1 MRAKDRRRYGWAAT
15 ATSLGAALILVVSA
29 GAAQTAADPSF
40 VSGPAF
46 DAGYGPAGAVVGDF
60 NRDQKPDLAV
70 ANCVDYYDSEGE
82 EEIGSKVEILL
93 GDGNGGVRPGTPPP
107 LPNGS
112 VMCSLATAD
121 LNGDGAPDLAIVD
134 STGKDVVILL
144 GDGTG
149 RFVPAGGSPI
159 QAGGVPTS
167 VVAADVNRD
176 GRPDL
181 VVPVADS
188 SGRISGIAI
197 LLGDGAGGFA
207 QAPGSPVSILAGN
220 SVSVAVA
227 DLDGDGKPDL
237 AVANTGRNEISLLRG
252 NGIGGFG
259 APVAVGSARRPG
271 KIAVGDVDGNGK
283 PDLASLLEYGAA
295 ILLGDGTGNFR
306 PAPGSQL
313 KLDGSD
319 LALVDLNGDGK
330 SDLVTPSGEVGVS
343 VRLAT
348 GDGRF
353 RTVEFSPFATDYTLR
368 IAAADFNGDGR
379 PDIAALSGDGLSWPV
394 GPNRSSVLL
403 QTESAP
409 TARPGHARRGDRIF
423 RTRKAITGFAADG
436 THAAVCTGNHPVA
449 WTPGGSTVTFKKREY
464 SYGCY
469 SDLAVGGSNV
479 AWIET
484 TGCGNTECTDVAFVA
499 KLSGGRSKAV
509 DGQQNDCGAGPC
521 IPTGTWITQLMGGGP
536 LIAWN
541 DWYVDCTAKCNEGQE
556 AFARYGVKHQTLRRY
571 YRGRMTHVREER
583 AAHPLLAVGGGRMA
597 IRVSGKIDV
606 LKPSGARVSAV
617 SAPDVQ
623 SVALSHTE
631 LGIAGRSAL
640 GVYDPATG
648 HLRKSIALGPNA
660 VLQLAGINSRL
671 ALLRG
676 SHTLELVRLSDGAL
690 ISVPLASNV
699 ALRLVDAQ
707 LTKAGLFYA
716 YNAKKAGGRLVFEP
730 LSKLLAR
737 F

>member
-1 MRAKDRRRYGWAAT
+1 MVAG
-15 ATSLGAALILVVSA
+15 LGAALILVVSA
-29 GAAQTAADPSF
+29 GAARTAAGDPSF
-40 VSGPAF
+40 VPGPAF
-46 DAGYGPAGAVVGDF
+46 DAGYGPAGAVVSDF

-70 ANCVDYYDSEGE
+70 ANCIDYYDSDGE

-93 GDGNGGVRPGTPPP
+93 GDGNGGARPGAPPP
-107 LPNGS
+107 LPNGAI
-112 VMCSLATAD
+112 MCSLAAAD

-134 STGKDVVILL
+134 SDAKDILILL

-149 RFVPAGGSPI
+149 QFVPAGGSPI

-167 VVAADVNRD
+167 VVAADVNAD

-181 VVPVADS
+181 VAPVAS
-188 SGRISGIAI
+188 ASGRISGIAI

-207 QAPGSPVSILAGN
+207 QAPGSPISILAGN
-220 SVSVAVA
+220 AFSVAAA

-237 AVANTGRNEISLLRG
+237 AVANTARNEISVLRG
-252 NGIGGFG
+252 DGTGGFG
-259 APVAVGSARRPG
+259 APVTVGSARRPG
-271 KIAVGDVDGNGK
+271 KIAVGDFDGNGK
-283 PDLASLLEYGAA
+283 PDLATLLEYGAA
-295 ILLGDGTGNFR
+295 ILLGDGTGSFHA
-306 PAPGSQL
+306 APSSPL

-319 LALVDLNGDGK
+319 LAPVDLNGDGK
-330 SDLVTPSGEVGVS
+330 SDLVTPSGEDGVS
-343 VRLAT
+343 VRLAS

-368 IAAADFNGDGR
+368 IATADFNGDGR

-403 QTESAP
+403 QTDSAP
-409 TARPGHARRGDRIF
+409 MAKPGHAHRRDRIF

-436 THAAVCTGNHPVA
+436 THAAVCTGNHPVV

-469 SDLAVGGSNV
+469 SDLAVGGRNL

-521 IPTGTWITQLMGGGP
+521 FPTGTWITQLMGGGS

-541 DWYVDCTAKCNEGQE
+541 DWVVDCTAKCDEGQE
-556 AFARYGVKHQTLRRY
+556 AFARYGVRHQTLRRY
-571 YRGRMTHVREER
+571 YGGRMAHVGEER

-597 IRVSGKIDV
+597 VRVGGRLDV
-606 LKPSGARVSAV
+606 LKPSGARVYAV
-617 SAPDVQ
+617 AAPEVQ
-623 SVALSHTE
+623 SVALSQTE

-640 GVYDPATG
+640 GVYNPANG

-660 VLQLAGINSRL
+660 SLQLAGINSRL

-676 SHTLELVRLSDGAL
+676 SHSLELVRLSDGAIVSL
-690 ISVPLASNV
+690 PLASKV
-699 ALRLVDAQ
+699 AQRLVGAQ
-707 LTKAGLFYA
+707 LTAAGLFYA
-716 YNAKKAGGRLVFEP
+716 YNTRRSGGRVVFEP

>member
-1 MRAKDRRRYGWAAT
+1 MRANDRSRRAWAAM
-15 ATSLGAALILVVSA
+15 ATSLGVALILVVSA
-29 GAAQTAADPSF
+29 GAARTAVNDPSF
-40 VSGPAF
+40 VPGPSF
-46 DAGYGPAGAVVGDF
+46 DAGYGPAGAVVADF

-70 ANCVDYYDSEGE
+70 ANCIDYYDSEGE
-82 EEIGSKVEILL
+82 EEIGSKVQILL
-93 GDGNGGVRPGTPPP
+93 GDGNGGARPGAPPP
-107 LPNGS
+107 LPTGAI
-112 VMCSLATAD
+112 MCSLATAD

-134 STGKDVVILL
+134 SIGKDILILL

-149 RFVPAGGSPI
+149 HFAPAGGSPI

-167 VVAADVNRD
+167 VVAADVNAD

-181 VVPVADS
+181 VAPVAS
-188 SGRISGIAI
+188 ASGRIFGIAI

-207 QAPGSPVSILAGN
+207 TAPGSPVSILAGN
-220 SVSVAVA
+220 AVSVAVA
-227 DLDGDGKPDL
+227 DLDGDGKPDI
-237 AVANTGRNEISLLRG
+237 AVANTGRNEISVLRG
-252 NGIGGFG
+252 DGMGGFG
-259 APVAVGSARRPG
+259 TPVTVGTTRRPG
-271 KIAVGDVDGNGK
+271 KIAVGDFDGNGK

-295 ILLGDGTGNFR
+295 ILLGDGTGTFR
-306 PAPGSQL
+306 PAPGSPL
-313 KLDGSD
+313 KLDDSD

-330 SDLVTPSGEVGVS
+330 SDLVTSSGEGGVS

-353 RTVEFSPFATDYTLR
+353 RAVEFSPFATDYTLG

-379 PDIAALSGDGLSWPV
+379 PDVAALSGDGLSWPV

-403 QTESAP
+403 QTEPAP
-409 TARPGHARRGDRIF
+409 TARAGHAQRGDRSV
-423 RTRKAITGFAADG
+423 RMRKAITALAADG
-436 THAAVCTGNHPVA
+436 NHAAVCTGRHPVA
-449 WTPGGSTVTFKKREY
+449 WTPGGARVSFKSKG
-464 SYGCY
+464 YGCY
-469 SDLAVGGSNV
+469 SDVAVADGNV
-479 AWIET
+479 AWIAD
-484 TGCGNTECTDVAFVA
+484 TGCGNTECTAVAFVA
-499 KLSGGRSKAV
+499 KLSGGRGKAV

-521 IPTGTWITQLMGGGP
+521 IPTGTWITQVLGGGS

-541 DWYVDCTAKCNEGQE
+541 DWYVDCTADCDEAQEG
-556 AFARYGVKHQTLRRY
+556 FARYGVTHQTLRRY

-617 SAPDVQ
+617 VAPDVQ
-623 SVALSHTE
+623 SVALSRTE

-640 GVYDPATG
+640 GVYNPATG
-648 HLRKSIALGPNA
+648 HLRTSIALGPNA
-660 VLQLAGINSRL
+660 SLQLAGINSRL

-676 SHTLELVRLSDGAL
+676 SHSLELVRLRDGAIITL
-690 ISVPLASNV
+690 PLASSV
-699 ALRLVDAQ
+699 AQRLVDAR

-716 YNAKKAGGRLVFEP
+716 YNAKSAGGRVVFEP

>member
-252 NGIGGFG
+252 NGMGGFG

-449 WTPGGSTVTFKKREY
+449 WTPGGSTVTFKKSR
-464 SYGCY
+464 
-469 SDLAVGGSNV
+469 
-479 AWIET
+479 I
-484 TGCGNTECTDVAFVA
+484 
-499 KLSGGRSKAV
+499 
-509 DGQQNDCGAGPC
+509 
-521 IPTGTWITQLMGGGP
+521 QL
-536 LIAWN
+536 
-541 DWYVDCTAKCNEGQE
+541 
-556 AFARYGVKHQTLRRY
+556 
-571 YRGRMTHVREER
+571 
-583 AAHPLLAVGGGRMA
+583 
-597 IRVSGKIDV
+597 
-606 LKPSGARVSAV
+606 
-617 SAPDVQ
+617 
-623 SVALSHTE
+623 
-631 LGIAGRSAL
+631 
-640 GVYDPATG
+640 
-648 HLRKSIALGPNA
+648 
-660 VLQLAGINSRL
+660 RL
-671 ALLRG
+671 LLR
-676 SHTLELVRLSDGAL
+676 S
-690 ISVPLASNV
+690 
-699 ALRLVDAQ
+699 
-707 LTKAGLFYA
+707 
-716 YNAKKAGGRLVFEP
+716 GRW
-730 LSKLLAR
+730 R
-737 F
+737 